1 MIWGFPERGRPL
13 RHAGRAICAA
23 LALSL
28 FTPALSTPA
37 QAKEVASATA
47 TTQAVVVAPTTI
59 VKVQD
64 MSFGRIVARPQPGTV
79 TVSGATGA
87 CTVTGPIL
95 EVGTCRQAIFA
106 GMGTKNMR
114 ARISLD
120 SVISL
125 TGPGQTMVLDQVF
138 LSNDASI
145 SFTGNS
151 NANGQGV
158 GLTQGNG
165 NQRYTITS
173 NTGIFTLKIGGRL
186 NVNAN
191 QLPGIYNGSITV
203 TVQYQ

>member
-1 MIWGFPERGRPL
+1 MG
-13 RHAGRAICAA
+13 AA
-23 LALSL
+23 LALTL
-28 FTPALSTPA
+28 CAPA
-37 QAKEVASATA
+37 QASEVASATG
-47 TTQAVVVAPTTI
+47 TTQAVVVAPATI

-120 SVISL
+120 SVVNL
-125 TGPGQTMVLDQVF
+125 TGPGQAMVLDQVF
-138 LSNDASI
+138 LSNDSTI
-145 SFTGNS
+145 SFSGNP
-151 NANGQGV
+151 NANGQGI

-173 NTGIFTLKIGGRL
+173 PTGIFTLKIGGRL

-191 QLPGIYNGSITV
+191 QLPGIYTGSITV

>member
-1 MIWGFPERGRPL
+1 MTWGFLERGLPL
-13 RHAGRAICAA
+13 RHAGRATCAA
-23 LALSL
+23 LALTL
-28 FTPALSTPA
+28 CAPA
-37 QAKEVASATA
+37 QANEVATA
-47 TTQAVVVAPTTI
+47 TASTRAVVVAPSSI

-64 MSFGRIVARPQPGTV
+64 MSFGRIVPRPQPGTV

-120 SVISL
+120 SVVNL

-138 LSNDASI
+138 LSNDSTI
-145 SFTGNS
+145 SFSGNP

-191 QLPGIYNGSITV
+191 QLPGMYTGSITV

>member
-1 MIWGFPERGRPL
+1 MTWGFLERGAVP
-13 RHAGRAICAA
+13 RHAGRAMGAA
-23 LALSL
+23 LALTL
-28 FTPALSTPA
+28 CVPA
-37 QAKEVASATA
+37 QAQEVASATA
-47 TTQAVVVAPTTI
+47 TTQAVVVAPATL

-64 MSFGRIVARPQPGTV
+64 MSFGRIVARPQAGTV
-79 TVSGATGA
+79 TVNGATGA

-120 SVISL
+120 SVVSL
-125 TGPGQTMVLDQVF
+125 TGPGQAMVLDQVF
-138 LSNDASI
+138 LSNDATI
-145 SFTGNS
+145 SFSGNP

-165 NQRYTITS
+165 NQRYTIAS
-173 NTGIFTLKIGGRL
+173 NSGIFTLKIGGRL
-186 NVNAN
+186 NVNAK
-191 QLPGIYNGSITV
+191 QPPGIYTGSITV

>member
-1 MIWGFPERGRPL
+1 MTWGHLEHGRAP
-13 RHAGRAICAA
+13 RHAGRALCAV
-23 LALSL
+23 LALGVC
-28 FTPALSTPA
+28 APA

-47 TTQAVVVAPTTI
+47 PTQAVVVAPLSLI
-59 VKVQD
+59 KVQD
-64 MSFGRIVARPQPGTV
+64 MNFGKIVARPQAGTV
-79 TVSGATGA
+79 TIDGATGA

-95 EVGTCRQAIFA
+95 EVGTCRQAIFV

-138 LSNDASI
+138 LSNDSTI
-145 SFTGNS
+145 NFSGNP
-151 NANGQGV
+151 NAGGQGI

-165 NQRYTITS
+165 NQRYTIQS
-173 NTGIFTLKIGGRL
+173 ATGIYTLKIGGRL

-191 QLPGIYNGSITV
+191 QLPGFYNGSITV

>member
-1 MIWGFPERGRPL
+1 MTWGFLDRGLAL
-13 RHAGRAICAA
+13 RHAGRAMGAA
-23 LALSL
+23 LALTL
-28 FTPALSTPA
+28 CAPA
-37 QAKEVASATA
+37 QASEVAGATG
-47 TTQAVVVAPTTI
+47 TTQAVVVAPATI

-120 SVISL
+120 SVVNL
-125 TGPGQTMVLDQVF
+125 TGPGQAMVLDQVF
-138 LSNDASI
+138 LSNDSTI
-145 SFTGNS
+145 SFSGNP
-151 NANGQGV
+151 NANGQGI

-173 NTGIFTLKIGGRL
+173 PTGIFTLKVGGRL

-191 QLPGIYNGSITV
+191 QLPGIYTGSITV

>member
-1 MIWGFPERGRPL
+1 MTWGFLERGAVP
-13 RHAGRAICAA
+13 RHAGRAMGAA
-23 LALSL
+23 LALTL
-28 FTPALSTPA
+28 CVPA
-37 QAKEVASATA
+37 QAQEVASATA
-47 TTQAVVVAPTTI
+47 TTQAVVVAPATL

-64 MSFGRIVARPQPGTV
+64 MSFGRIVARPQAGTV
-79 TVSGATGA
+79 TVDSATGA

-120 SVISL
+120 SVINL

-138 LSNDASI
+138 LSNDATI
-145 SFTGNS
+145 SFSGNP

-165 NQRYTITS
+165 NQRYTIAS
-173 NTGIFTLKIGGRL
+173 NSGIFTLKIGGRL

-191 QLPGIYNGSITV
+191 QLPGIYTGSITV

>member
-1 MIWGFPERGRPL
+1 MTWGFLERGIQT
-13 RHAGRAICAA
+13 RHAGRAMGAA
-23 LALSL
+23 LALTL
-28 FTPALSTPA
+28 CVPA

-59 VKVQD
+59 IKVQD

-79 TVSGATGA
+79 TINGATGV

-106 GMGTKNMR
+106 GMGSKNMR

-120 SVISL
+120 SVINL

-138 LSNDASI
+138 LSNDSTI
-145 SFTGNS
+145 SFSGNP
-151 NANGQGV
+151 NANGQGI

-173 NTGIFTLKIGGRL
+173 PTGIFTLKVGGRL

-191 QLPGIYNGSITV
+191 QLPGIYTGSITV

>member
-1 MIWGFPERGRPL
+1 MTWGFLERGAVP
-13 RHAGRAICAA
+13 RHAGRAMGAA
-23 LALSL
+23 LALTL
-28 FTPALSTPA
+28 CVPA
-37 QAKEVASATA
+37 QAQEVASATA
-47 TTQAVVVAPTTI
+47 TTQAVVVAPATL

-64 MSFGRIVARPQPGTV
+64 MSFGRIVARPQAGTV
-79 TVSGATGA
+79 TVNGTTGA

-120 SVISL
+120 SVVSL
-125 TGPGQTMVLDQVF
+125 TDPGQAMVLDQVF
-138 LSNDASI
+138 LSNDATI
-145 SFTGNS
+145 SFSGNP

-165 NQRYTITS
+165 NQRYTIAS
-173 NTGIFTLKIGGRL
+173 NSGIFTLKIGGRL

-191 QLPGIYNGSITV
+191 QLPGIYTGSITV

>member
-1 MIWGFPERGRPL
+1 MTWGFLERGAVP
-13 RHAGRAICAA
+13 RHAGRAICAVLA
-23 LALSL
+23 LAFSA
-28 FTPALSTPA
+28 PV
-37 QAKEVASATA
+37 QANEVSSATA
-47 TTQAVVVAPTTI
+47 TTQAVVVAPSSI
-59 VKVQD
+59 IKVQD

-79 TVSGATGA
+79 TINGATGA

-106 GMGTKNMR
+106 GMGTRNMR

-138 LSNDASI
+138 LSNDSTI
-145 SFTGNS
+145 SFSGNP

-173 NTGIFTLKIGGRL
+173 PTGIYTLKIGGRL

>member
-1 MIWGFPERGRPL
+1 MTWGFLERGAVPQ
-13 RHAGRAICAA
+13 HAGRAMGAA
-23 LALSL
+23 LALTL
-28 FTPALSTPA
+28 CVPA

-47 TTQAVVVAPTTI
+47 TTQAVVVAPSTI
-59 VKVQD
+59 IKVQD
-64 MSFGRIVARPQPGTV
+64 LSFGRIVARPQAGTV
-79 TVSGATGA
+79 TVDSATGA

-120 SVISL
+120 SVINL

-138 LSNDASI
+138 LSNDSTI
-145 SFTGNS
+145 SFSGNP
-151 NANGQGV
+151 NANGKGV
-158 GLTQGNG
+158 GLTQGGG
-165 NQRYTITS
+165 NQRYTIAS
-173 NTGIFTLKIGGRL
+173 DTGIYTLKIGGRL

-191 QLPGIYNGSITV
+191 QLPGIYTGSLTV

>member
-1 MIWGFPERGRPL
+1 MTWGFLERGAVP
-13 RHAGRAICAA
+13 RHAGRAMGAA
-23 LALSL
+23 LALTL
-28 FTPALSTPA
+28 CVPA
-37 QAKEVASATA
+37 QAQEVASATA
-47 TTQAVVVAPTTI
+47 TTQAVVVAPATL

-64 MSFGRIVARPQPGTV
+64 MSFGRIVARPQAGTV
-79 TVSGATGA
+79 TVNGTTGA

-120 SVISL
+120 SVVSL
-125 TGPGQTMVLDQVF
+125 TGPGQAMVLDQVF
-138 LSNDASI
+138 LSNDATI
-145 SFTGNS
+145 SFSGNP
-151 NANGQGV
+151 NVNGQGV

-165 NQRYTITS
+165 NQRYTIAS
-173 NTGIFTLKIGGRL
+173 NSGIFTLKIGGRL

-191 QLPGIYNGSITV
+191 QLPGIYTGSITV

>member
-1 MIWGFPERGRPL
+1 MTWGFLERGAVP
-13 RHAGRAICAA
+13 RHAGRAMGAA
-23 LALSL
+23 LALTL
-28 FTPALSTPA
+28 CVPA
-37 QAKEVASATA
+37 QAQEVASATA
-47 TTQAVVVAPTTI
+47 TTQAVVVAPATL

-64 MSFGRIVARPQPGTV
+64 MSFGRIVARPQAGTV
-79 TVSGATGA
+79 TVNGTTGA

-120 SVISL
+120 SVVSL
-125 TGPGQTMVLDQVF
+125 TGPGQAMVLDQVF
-138 LSNDASI
+138 LSNDATI
-145 SFTGNS
+145 SFSGNP

-165 NQRYTITS
+165 NQRYTIAS
-173 NTGIFTLKIGGRL
+173 NSGIFTLKIGGRL

-191 QLPGIYNGSITV
+191 QLPGIYTGSITV

>member
-1 MIWGFPERGRPL
+1 MTWGFLERGAVP
-13 RHAGRAICAA
+13 RHAGRAMGAA
-23 LALSL
+23 LALTL
-28 FTPALSTPA
+28 CVPA
-37 QAKEVASATA
+37 QAQEVASATA
-47 TTQAVVVAPTTI
+47 TTQAVVVAPATL

-64 MSFGRIVARPQPGTV
+64 MSFGRIVARPQAGTV
-79 TVSGATGA
+79 TVNGAMGA

-106 GMGTKNMR
+106 GMGTKNMP

-120 SVISL
+120 SVVSL
-125 TGPGQTMVLDQVF
+125 TGPGQAMVLDQVF
-138 LSNDASI
+138 LSNDATI
-145 SFTGNS
+145 SFSGNP

-165 NQRYTITS
+165 NQRYTIAS
-173 NTGIFTLKIGGRL
+173 NSGIFTLKIGGRL

-191 QLPGIYNGSITV
+191 QLPGIYTGSITV

>member
-1 MIWGFPERGRPL
+1 MTWGFLERGIQP
-13 RHAGRAICAA
+13 RHAGRAMGAA
-23 LALSL
+23 LALTL
-28 FTPALSTPA
+28 CVPA
-37 QAKEVASATA
+37 QAQEVASATA
-47 TTQAVVVAPTTI
+47 TTQAVVVAPATL

-64 MSFGRIVARPQPGTV
+64 MSFGRIVARPQAGTV
-79 TVSGATGA
+79 TVNGTTGA

-114 ARISLD
+114 ARLSLD
-120 SVISL
+120 SVVSL
-125 TGPGQTMVLDQVF
+125 TGPGQAMVLDQVF
-138 LSNDASI
+138 LSNDATI
-145 SFTGNS
+145 SFSGNP

-165 NQRYTITS
+165 NQRYTIAS
-173 NTGIFTLKIGGRL
+173 NSGIFTLKIGGRL

-191 QLPGIYNGSITV
+191 QLPGIYTGSITV

>member
-1 MIWGFPERGRPL
+1 MTWGFLERGALP
-13 RHAGRAICAA
+13 RHAGRAIGAA
-23 LALSL
+23 LALTL
-28 FTPALSTPA
+28 FAPA
-37 QAKEVASATA
+37 QAKEVATATA

-59 VKVQD
+59 IKVQD

-79 TVSGATGA
+79 TINGATGA

-95 EVGTCRQAIFA
+95 QVSTCRQAIFA
-106 GMGTKNMR
+106 GMGTRNMR

-120 SVISL
+120 SIISL

-138 LSNDASI
+138 LTNDSTI
-145 SFTGNS
+145 SFSGNP

-173 NTGIFTLKIGGRL
+173 PTGIYTLKIGGRL

>member
-1 MIWGFPERGRPL
+1 MTWGFLERGIQL
-13 RHAGRAICAA
+13 RHAGRAIGAA
-23 LALSL
+23 LALTL
-28 FTPALSTPA
+28 CAPA

-59 VKVQD
+59 IKVQD
-64 MSFGRIVARPQPGTV
+64 MSFGKIVARPQPGTV
-79 TVSGATGA
+79 TINGATGA

-95 EVGTCRQAIFA
+95 QVDTCRQAIFA
-106 GMGTKNMR
+106 GMGTRNMR

-120 SVISL
+120 SIISL

-138 LSNDASI
+138 LSNDSTI
-145 SFTGNS
+145 SFSGNP

-165 NQRYTITS
+165 NQRYTIS
-173 NTGIFTLKIGGRL
+173 SPTGIYTLKIGGRL

>member
-1 MIWGFPERGRPL
+1 MTWGFLDRGLAL
-13 RHAGRAICAA
+13 RHAGRAMGAA
-23 LALSL
+23 LALTL
-28 FTPALSTPA
+28 CAPA
-37 QAKEVASATA
+37 QASEVASATG
-47 TTQAVVVAPTTI
+47 TTQAVVVAPATI

-106 GMGTKNMR
+106 GMGTRNMR

-120 SVISL
+120 SVVNL
-125 TGPGQTMVLDQVF
+125 TGPGQAMVLDQVF
-138 LSNDASI
+138 LSNDSTI
-145 SFTGNS
+145 SFSGNP
-151 NANGQGV
+151 NANGQGI

-173 NTGIFTLKIGGRL
+173 PTGIFTLKVGGRL

-191 QLPGIYNGSITV
+191 QLPGIYTGSITV